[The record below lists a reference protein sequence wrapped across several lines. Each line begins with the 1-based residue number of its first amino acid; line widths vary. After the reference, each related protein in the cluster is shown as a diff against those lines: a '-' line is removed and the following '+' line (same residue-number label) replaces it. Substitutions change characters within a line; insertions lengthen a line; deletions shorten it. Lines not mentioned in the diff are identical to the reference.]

1 MLQNTILLIIAIL
14 RKFYPRS
21 YDVVAFDKNAYTRLV
36 AEHLWSM
43 ILFPDG
49 PNFSTALIE
58 AFDPSYFIETFPV
71 LLSLSLVVGLCLIS
85 LVVNVGILASG
96 ICVPVPC
103 LFCCL
108 NSQVNSLHPN
118 FSIHILYVFPLVP
131 TRRIHLTIKTWF
143 NLWSFPLILLP

>member
-1 MLQNTILLIIAIL
+1 MKHDT
-14 RKFYPRS
+14 
-21 YDVVAFDKNAYTRLV
+21 
-36 AEHLWSM
+36 
-43 ILFPDG
+43 FPG
-49 PNFSTALIE
+49 LMALIFQQLLLRH
-58 AFDPSYFIETFPV
+58 FDPSYFIETFPV

-103 LFCCL
+103 LF
-108 NSQVNSLHPN
+108 SQVNSLHPN

-143 NLWSFPLILLP
+143 NL

>member
-1 MLQNTILLIIAIL
+1 
-14 RKFYPRS
+14 
-21 YDVVAFDKNAYTRLV
+21 
-36 AEHLWSM
+36 M

-143 NLWSFPLILLP
+143 NL

>member
-1 MLQNTILLIIAIL
+1 MLSCWSFIPGLMMWSPLIRTL
-14 RKFYPRS
+14 S
-21 YDVVAFDKNAYTRLV
+21 RLV
-36 AEHLWSM
+36 TEHPWSM
-43 ILFPDG
+43 ILCSDG
-49 PNFSTALIE
+49 LIFQQLWLRH
-58 AFDPSYFIETFPV
+58 FDPCYFIETFPA

-85 LVVNVGILASG
+85 LVVHVGILASG

-118 FSIHILYVFPLVP
+118 FSIHILYAFPLVP

-143 NLWSFPLILLP
+143 NLWSFPLISLP

>member
-1 MLQNTILLIIAIL
+1 
-14 RKFYPRS
+14 
-21 YDVVAFDKNAYTRLV
+21 
-36 AEHLWSM
+36 M

-118 FSIHILYVFPLVP
+118 FKYPHSLCVSFGTHKKDSSYNQDLV
-131 TRRIHLTIKTWF
+131 
-143 NLWSFPLILLP
+143 